1 VTGLLVRDLAQVVTH
16 VGDGAALRGPDLRRV
31 AVLDRAYV
39 LIGEDGAL
47 VSVGAILAS
56 TGRSSAPTAIV
67 HTCGLT
73 DRQFLSNYQVQL
85 AAVGMYGDDF
95 LHGSAK
101 AQEVIDAAREAAR
114 VVRTSAP
121 QDPSLL
127 VVRHYAPAMF
137 LEFGRAVKARAAGK
151 NASPAMYRSYSIS
164 THVNDVLREAQP
176 GLAAAGCDVTPLL

>member
-1 VTGLLVRDLAQVVTH
+1 MLRLGVVVLLLLVTS
-16 VGDGAALRGPDLRRV
+16 GAV
-31 AVLDRAYV
+31 Y
-39 LIGEDGAL
+39 
-47 VSVGAILAS
+47 AS
-56 TGRSSAPTAIV
+56 AGRSSQPAPV
-67 HTCGLT
+67 RHTCGLT

-151 NASPAMYRSYSIS
+151 NASPAMYRSYLLGA
-164 THVNDVLREAQP
+164 HVNEVLRAARP
-176 GLAAAGCDVTPLL
+176 GLEAAGCNVSDLL

>member
-1 VTGLLVRDLAQVVTH
+1 M
-16 VGDGAALRGPDLRRV
+16 
-31 AVLDRAYV
+31 
-39 LIGEDGAL
+39 L

-56 TGRSSAPTAIV
+56 SGRSSAPAAIR

-85 AAVGMYGDDF
+85 ASVGMSGNDYLAGGAD
-95 LHGSAK
+95 AK
-101 AQEVIDAAREAAR
+101 EVIGAAKEAAR

-121 QDPSLL
+121 FDPSLMI
-127 VVRHYAPAMF
+127 VRHYAPAMF

-164 THVNDVLREAQP
+164 THVTEVLRDAQP
-176 GLAAAGCDVTPLL
+176 GLAAMGCDISDLL

>member
-1 VTGLLVRDLAQVVTH
+1 MLRLV
-16 VGDGAALRGPDLRRV
+16 V
-31 AVLDRAYV
+31 AVFL
-39 LIGEDGAL
+39 L

-56 TGRSSAPTAIV
+56 AGRSSAPARIQ

-85 AAVGMYGDDF
+85 AAVGMYGDDY

-121 QDPSLL
+121 QDPSLM
-127 VVRHYAPAMF
+127 VVRQYAPAMF
-137 LEFGRAVKARAAGK
+137 VEFGRAVKARARHA
-151 NASPAMYRSYSIS
+151 NAAPAMYRSYSIS
-164 THVNDVLREAQP
+164 AHVNEILRDAQP
-176 GLAAAGCDVTPLL
+176 GLAAAGCNVGDLL

>member
-1 VTGLLVRDLAQVVTH
+1 MLRLV
-16 VGDGAALRGPDLRRV
+16 V
-31 AVLDRAYV
+31 AVL
-39 LIGEDGAL
+39 LL

-95 LHGSAK
+95 LHVSAK

-137 LEFGRAVKARAAGK
+137 LEFGRAVKARAEGR
-151 NASPAMYRSYSIS
+151 NARPAMYRSYSIS
-164 THVNDVLREAQP
+164 AQVDDVLRAAEP
-176 GLAAAGCDVTPLL
+176 GLNALGCSTSGL